1 MQINLGDISPEEM
14 DGGLEWIVLKG
25 DIQVTN
31 IYVGKSL
38 IVEKCKQN
46 LCGLALTFVR

>member
-38 IVEKCKQN
+38 IVREMQTKPLWACPHI
-46 LCGLALTFVR
+46 C